1 MKHETAGDPMSGLKW
16 TRKTTEKI
24 AEQLAKLKIDVSPN
38 TVGRLLKDKGFS
50 LRVNHKK
57 LTSGNRSAKQRNLRN
72 QQFEYISQMREAFA
86 KRGSPIISVDAKK
99 KEQIGR
105 FKNAGTSWEEEPQLV
120 NDHDFRSKA
129 EGIAISYGIYDTLDN
144 FGFVVVGTSHETPA
158 FAVDS
163 IELWWKSCGCKM
175 HADAKELL
183 ILADSGGSNSYRTRA
198 WKYHLQYHF
207 CNCYG
212 LTVTVCHYPP
222 GASKWNPIEHR
233 LFSEITKNWLGI
245 PLESYEKVL
254 KYIRTTKT
262 ATGLKVRARLV
273 KKQYKKGEKISIQDM
288 ATLSINRH
296 KILPKL
302 NYNLTPQKM

>member
-1 MKHETAGDPMSGLKW
+1 MSGLKW
-16 TRKTTEKI
+16 TRKTTERI
-24 AEQLAKLKIDVSPN
+24 AQQLAKLKIVVSPN

-57 LTSGNRSAKQRNLRN
+57 LASGNRSTKQRQLRN

-86 KRGSPIISVDAKK
+86 KRSSPIVSVDAKK

-105 FKNAGTSWEEEPQLV
+105 FKNTGTSWEEEPQLV
-120 NDHDFRSKA
+120 NDHDFRSDA
-129 EGIAISYGIYDTLDN
+129 EGIAISYGIYDTLN
-144 FGFVVVGTSHETPA
+144 NLGFVVVGTSHETPA
-158 FAVDS
+158 FAVDA

-183 ILADSGGSNSYRTRA
+183 ILADSGGSNSYRTKA
-198 WKYHLQYHF
+198 WKYHLQYHI
-207 CNCYG
+207 CNCFG

-222 GASKWNPIEHR
+222 RASKWNPIEHR
-233 LFSEITKNWLGI
+233 LFSEITKNWRGI

-254 KYIRTTKT
+254 KHIRTTKT
-262 ATGLKVRARLV
+262 ATGLNVRARLV
-273 KKQYKKGEKISIQDM
+273 KKQYQKGEKISRQDM
-288 ATLSINRH
+288 ETLSINRH

-302 NYNLTPQKM
+302 NYNLTPHKM